1 MNPHDLHVNKKMWWY
16 RRLVGVLEQGRIQD
30 FKLGGALKKLRR
42 AEEGAKFVEVFRVK
56 KYDFTPILGGGA
68 GASPLDPSLWR
79 VVFSSSC
86 SNEIQF
92 LFISYYLLLHHTYK
106 LQWRRTRRHGG
117 TPLHFSKRGNYF
129 PLFY

>member
-56 KYDFTPILGGGA
+56 KYDFTPILGGG
-68 GASPLDPSLWR
+68 GR
-79 VVFSSSC
+79 VLPPWIRPCGELFFHLHVQMKYSSS
-86 SNEIQF
+86 
-92 LFISYYLLLHHTYK
+92 L
-106 LQWRRTRRHGG
+106 
-117 TPLHFSKRGNYF
+117 
-129 PLFY
+129 